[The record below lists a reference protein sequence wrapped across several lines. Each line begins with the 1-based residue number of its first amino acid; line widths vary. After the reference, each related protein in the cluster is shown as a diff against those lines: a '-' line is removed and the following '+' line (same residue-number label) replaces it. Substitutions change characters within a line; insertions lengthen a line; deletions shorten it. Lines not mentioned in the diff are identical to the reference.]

1 MENTFSISLKKYLA
15 SEQDTSKM
23 LEGINSLDR
32 QLKYLHNNNYYVT
45 SINSYDVVFS
55 VNNNKE
61 YFGFSKIDR
70 IPKNCNKDKLIEENI
85 KSLAELSLGVYVYLA
100 MGSGNYFY
108 DYTEISKK
116 YPSYIKDNYL
126 SIRSAIPY
134 GAEYYDSVI
143 LDGKYSYFSDYV
155 KMLNDE
161 SKRERGNSTILVK
174 STPTGRALTEREESA
189 FVSAIFYPIVIIC
202 VLVCIIMV
210 YLLYKYL

>member
-1 MENTFSISLKKYLA
+1 MFISYCILPKLLLRIVYLLGKEETLYRTFCLVSFPFPVIKITL
-15 SEQDTSKM
+15 
-23 LEGINSLDR
+23 
-32 QLKYLHNNNYYVT
+32 
-45 SINSYDVVFS
+45 
-55 VNNNKE
+55 
-61 YFGFSKIDR
+61 FGFSKIDR

>member
-1 MENTFSISLKKYLA
+1 MENTVSISLKNYLA
-15 SEQDTSKM
+15 SEQDNSKM

-32 QLKYLHNNNYYVT
+32 QLKYLHDNNYYVT
-45 SINSYDVVFS
+45 SINSSDVVFS
-55 VNNNKE
+55 VSDDKE
-61 YFGFSKIDR
+61 YFGFSKIDK
-70 IPKNCNKDKLIEENI
+70 IPKNCNKKQIVEENI
-85 KSLAELSLGVYVYLA
+85 KSLVELSLGVYVYLA
-100 MGSGNYFY
+100 MGNGNYFY

-134 GAEYYDSVI
+134 GAEYYDLVI
-143 LDGKYSYFSDYV
+143 LNREYSYFSDYI

-161 SKRERGNSTILVK
+161 SSRKRGNAVTKVK
-174 STPTGRALTEREESA
+174 STPTGRALAERDDAA

-202 VLVCIIMV
+202 IVICIIMV